1 MNDFDVQ
8 IQVEEMRPEIDEKEL
23 RSLARELADWLE
35 YQLYNRATASNE
47 KELPLKN

>member
-1 MNDFDVQ
+1 MNNFDVQ
-8 IQVEEMRPEIDEKEL
+8 IQVDELRPEVDEREL

-35 YQLYNRATASNE
+35 YQLYNRAAASNE

>member
-1 MNDFDVQ
+1 MDDFETR
-8 IQVEEMRPEIDEKEL
+8 IQVEEIRPEVDEKEL

-35 YQLYNRATASNE
+35 YQLYSREAANNE

>member
-1 MNDFDVQ
+1 MNSFDTQ
-8 IQVEEMRPEIDEKEL
+8 IHPDELRPEVDEREL

-35 YQLYNRATASNE
+35 YQLYSRVAASNE